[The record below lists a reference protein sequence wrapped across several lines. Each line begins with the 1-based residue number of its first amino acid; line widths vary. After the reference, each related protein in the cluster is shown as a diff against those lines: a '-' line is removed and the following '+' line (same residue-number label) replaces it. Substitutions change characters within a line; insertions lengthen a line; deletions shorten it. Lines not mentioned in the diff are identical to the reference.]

1 MGSKLNHKEKR
12 IKTGTGLS
20 THTINYE
27 LMKVEVD
34 LSGNYEGNCFRN
46 DASIFFFAANSY
58 RQAYVQLGEEIENR
72 FMERAKEKDIE
83 HLVLPYLF
91 CFRHFIEL
99 ELKAFL
105 VVLDQEPPR
114 KTHALNELLEKTSES
129 LKGLLISDKYSFK
142 EDDLRLIK
150 SAMESL
156 ESIKQSLL
164 YFMSSESAPEYYRYI
179 FSNNT
184 TFLEMKNPVVSLE
197 YKRSKEEFSNISNHF
212 NKISINLRQV
222 GVYVYQL

>member
-1 MGSKLNHKEKR
+1 MGSNLNHKEKR

-27 LMKVEVD
+27 LMKAEVD

-58 RQAYVQLGEEIENR
+58 RQAYVQLGKEIEKR
-72 FMERAKEKDIE
+72 FMERVKEKDIE

-114 KTHALNELLEKTSES
+114 KTHDLNELLEKTGES
-129 LKGLLISDKYSFK
+129 LKSLLNSEEYSFK
-142 EDDLRLIK
+142 EDDVRKIK

-156 ESIKQSLL
+156 ENIKQSLL
-164 YFMSSESAPEYYRYI
+164 YFMSSEPAAEHYRFI

-184 TFLEMKNPVVSLE
+184 KFLEMKNPVVSLD
-197 YKRSKEEFSNISNHF
+197 YKQSRENFSNISSNF
-212 NKISINLRQV
+212 NTIFTYLRQV
-222 GVYVYQL
+222 GVYAYQL